1 MIAYDD
7 LGHGDALLL
16 VHGHPFDRT
25 MWRPQAERYSRAGWR
40 VIVPD
45 LRGYGESTVGPG
57 KTTLDVFARDITG
70 LLDRLGVDTF
80 VVGGLSMGGQI
91 VMELHRQVPERIR
104 GLILADTSA
113 LADTGAARRTR
124 LDTAERLTREGMG
137 PYAEELLP
145 KMVAPH
151 NITALPDVAEHV
163 LTMMRG
169 ANPEGASAALRGRAE
184 RPDYTESLTQVGVPA
199 LVVVGSDDE
208 FTPIGDAK
216 HIADHIANARLVV
229 IDGAAHLP
237 NLERTAEFDAAVLSF
252 LDTIG
257 GAR

>member
-1 MIAYDD
+1 MTTVMECSDTPSWTMNGEQTLAELDTLHHTLTRLTTRRLDLFRHLDQLGHAKD
-7 LGHGDALLL
+7 LG
-16 VHGHPFDRT
+16 
-25 MWRPQAERYSRAGWR
+25 
-40 VIVPD
+40 
-45 LRGYGESTVGPG
+45 
-57 KTTLDVFARDITG
+57 ARDTTE
-70 LLDRLGVDTF
+70 LLDRLGIDTF

-91 VMELHRQVPERIR
+91 VMELHRQVSDRIR

-113 LADTGAARRTR
+113 LADSSAARQTR
-124 LDTAERLTREGMG
+124 LDTAERLIREGMD
-137 PYAEELLP
+137 PYAEEVLP

-169 ANPEGASAALRGRAE
+169 ANPEGAAAALRGRAE
-184 RPDYTESLTQVGVPA
+184 RPDYTESLSQVAVPA

-216 HIADHIANARLVV
+216 HIADHIADARLAV